1 MNDNSNEKNSLKEN
15 NSSEKSNSSMKKN
28 IKLVLG
34 IVILIGV
41 GIGFGLTLNLVK
53 NKFGQ
58 SSGAIIEDGV
68 ISGYSAEEIQQI
80 MQRKADESTFSFE
93 INARPIFKNGKSEG
107 NLRIYNPPYN
117 KYVVDVEIKLDS
129 DNTTIFKS
137 GKIKPNQHIEN
148 AKLNKNLKKGE
159 YEATATIN
167 AYDSDG
173 ETLIGVSAAK
183 LIITI
188 EN

>member
-1 MNDNSNEKNSLKEN
+1 MKDNSIKN
-15 NSSEKSNSSMKKN
+15 NSSMKKN
-28 IKLVLG
+28 IKLFLG
-34 IVILIGV
+34 VVILISL
-41 GIGFGLTLNLVK
+41 GIGVGLTLNFTKDNFV
-53 NKFGQ
+53 Q

-68 ISGYSAEEIQQI
+68 ISGYTAEEIEAI

-93 INARPIFKNGKSEG
+93 VNSRPIFENGKSEG

-117 KYVVDVEIKLDS
+117 KYVIDVEIKLDS
-129 DNTTIFKS
+129 NNKTIFKS
-137 GKIKPNQHIEN
+137 DKIKPNQYIEN